1 MSELAIPTGGDR
13 SFIPALVSNLHASGL
28 GEVDAREA
36 AAAAAEELKNPE
48 GEDEGSVLLHGP
60 VIGRRIGPFS

>member
-1 MSELAIPTGGDR
+1 MSGLVIPTGDDR
-13 SFIPALVSNLHASGL
+13 DFIPARVSHLHASGL
-28 GEVDAREA
+28 GHVDAREA

-60 VIGRRIGPFS
+60 VVGRN

>member
-1 MSELAIPTGGDR
+1 MSELVIPTGDDR
-13 SFIPALVSNLHASGL
+13 DFIPARVSHLHASGL
-28 GEVDAREA
+28 GHVDAREA

-60 VIGRRIGPFS
+60 VVGRN

>member
-1 MSELAIPTGGDR
+1 MSELVIPTGDDR
-13 SFIPALVSNLHASGL
+13 DFIPARVSHLHASGL
-28 GEVDAREA
+28 GHVDAREA

-60 VIGRRIGPFS
+60 VVGRLIFPFS

>member
-1 MSELAIPTGGDR
+1 MSGLVVPTGDAR
-13 SFIPALVSNLHASGL
+13 DFIPARVSHLLHASGL
-28 GEVDAREA
+28 GDVDAREA

-60 VIGRRIGPFS
+60 VVGRN